1 MIVRLRVIVHQPKLT
16 AWRSKNIIILPAL
29 AKVDF
34 YLRLGL
40 QAVPLIAA
48 PTCGRKL
55 IKILFTPLPSGS
67 VFAAPGWQHCC
78 LVYLIRFLVSERKLS
93 KLFTPVPSVFPSPLQ
108 TLPTDHSDNNQVLPG

>member
-1 MIVRLRVIVHQPKLT
+1 MIVSLRVIVHQPKLT

-55 IKILFTPLPSGS
+55 IKNTVYASSIRLRL
-67 VFAAPGWQHCC
+67 WQHR
-78 LVYLIRFLVSERKLS
+78 VGSTVA
-93 KLFTPVPSVFPSPLQ
+93 
-108 TLPTDHSDNNQVLPG
+108 